1 METDE
6 NVKALFEPDS
16 VAVIGASAKEGK
28 IGYEIISNVINYG
41 FDGEV
46 YPVNPKEDEIMGKK
60 SYDSVLDIPGDV
72 DMAVIVVPSDYVLN
86 VVEECGKKGVKAA
99 PIITSGFGEVGKDD
113 LENEIVETAN
123 EYGMRILGPNVF
135 GVAYPPENLN
145 STFGPEEIRS
155 GGIALV
161 SQSGA
166 LGIALMGW
174 TILHKMGMSAI
185 VSIGNKSDLDDQD
198 FLKYFKYDDNTEVV
212 ILYIEG
218 IDDGEKFME
227 AAKEAVKDKPII
239 AIKAGRSE
247 RGAQAASSHTGSLAG
262 SDKIYD
268 AAFKQSGVLRAKTV
282 GEAFDWAQAF
292 SNMPQPKGD
301 NTVIL
306 TNGGGVGVMATDACE
321 EHGINLYDNQ
331 EELDKFYNHM
341 PDFGSAKNPVDL
353 TGMATSE
360 EYEGSV
366 RAALNNDEYDSLIVL
381 YCKTAQ
387 SDPRN
392 IAETIADV
400 YEEEDSDKPLTV
412 SMVGGPEVAEAI
424 EILKE
429 RGIPA
434 YEEPEDAV
442 DALSAMYEWEEN
454 KKKL

>member
-1 METDE
+1 MDADE

-16 VAVIGASAKEGK
+16 VAVVGASSKEGK

-46 YPVNPKEDEIMGKK
+46 YPVNPSEDEIMGKK
-60 SYDSVLDIPGDV
+60 CYDSVLDIPGDV
-72 DMAVIVVPSDYVLN
+72 DMAVIVVPSKFVLDT
-86 VVEECGKKGVKAA
+86 VEECGKKGVKAA
-99 PIITSGFGEVGKDD
+99 PIITSGFGEVGKKD

-135 GVAYPPENLN
+135 GVAYPPNQLN
-145 STFGPEEIRS
+145 STFGPEEIRD

-198 FLKYFKYDDNTEVV
+198 FLKYFKDDENTDVV

-218 IDDGEKFME
+218 IDDGEGFMK
-227 AAKEAVKDKPII
+227 AAKEAGKDKPVI

-268 AAFKQSGVLRAKTV
+268 AAFKQSGILRAKTV

-366 RAALNNDEYDSLIVL
+366 RAALNNDEYDSIVVL

-392 IAETIADV
+392 IANTIADV
-400 YEEEDSDKPLTV
+400 YEEEDADKPITV
-412 SMVGGPEVAEAI
+412 SMVGGPDVAEAI

-429 RGIPA
+429 RNIPA

>member
-1 METDE
+1 MDADE
-6 NVKALFEPDS
+6 NVKALFEPNS
-16 VAVIGASAKEGK
+16 VAVVGASSKEGK

-46 YPVNPKEDEIMGKK
+46 YPVNPSEDEIMGKK
-60 SYDSVLDIPGDV
+60 CYDSVLDIPGDV
-72 DMAVIVVPSDYVLN
+72 DMAVIVVPSKFVLDT
-86 VVEECGKKGVKAA
+86 VEECGKKGVKAA
-99 PIITSGFGEVGKDD
+99 PIITSGFGEVGKKD

-135 GVAYPPENLN
+135 GVAYPPNQLN
-145 STFGPEEIRS
+145 STFGPEEIRD

-198 FLKYFKYDDNTEVV
+198 FLKYFKDDENTDVV

-218 IDDGEKFME
+218 IDDGEGFMK
-227 AAKEAVKDKPII
+227 AAKEAGKDKPVI

-268 AAFKQSGVLRAKTV
+268 AAFKQSGILRAKTV

-321 EHGINLYDNQ
+321 DHGINLYDNQ

-366 RAALNNDEYDSLIVL
+366 RAALNNDEYDSIVVL

-392 IAETIADV
+392 IANTIADV
-400 YEEEDSDKPLTV
+400 YEEEDADKPITV
-412 SMVGGPEVAEAI
+412 SMVGGPDVAEAI

-429 RGIPA
+429 RNIPA

>member
-1 METDE
+1 MDADE

-16 VAVIGASAKEGK
+16 VAVVGASSKEGK
-28 IGYEIISNVINYG
+28 IGYGIISNVINYG

-46 YPVNPKEDEIMGKK
+46 YPVNPSEDEIMGKK
-60 SYDSVLDIPGDV
+60 CHDSVLDIPGDV
-72 DMAVIVVPSDYVLN
+72 DMAVIVVPSKFVLDT
-86 VVEECGKKGVKAA
+86 VEECGKKGVKAA
-99 PIITSGFGEVGKDD
+99 PIITSGFGEVGKKD

-135 GVAYPPENLN
+135 GVAYPPNQLN
-145 STFGPEEIRS
+145 STFGPEEIRD

-198 FLKYFKYDDNTEVV
+198 FLKYFKDDENTDVV

-218 IDDGEKFME
+218 IDDGEGFMK
-227 AAKEAVKDKPII
+227 AAKEAGKDKPVI

-268 AAFKQSGVLRAKTV
+268 AAFKQSGILRAKTV

-366 RAALNNDEYDSLIVL
+366 RAALNNDEYDSIVVL

-392 IAETIADV
+392 IANTIAGV
-400 YEEEDSDKPLTV
+400 YEEEDTDKPITV
-412 SMVGGPEVAEAI
+412 SMVGGPDVAEAI

-429 RGIPA
+429 RNIPA
-434 YEEPEDAV
+434 YVEPEDAV